1 MVRIRL
7 PLAAVLVYTLA
18 MLAAA
23 FGIAFLVVEWRADD
37 GDSQPRLPAT
47 GETATPAEITASEAE
62 GLGTAYLYDF
72 TQRFPS
78 SDESAALGEGF
89 LPFCTAVERTGEGW
103 LVRCGF
109 RHSDGREFQRL
120 FDLLVG
126 DDGTITTD
134 EEES

>member
-23 FGIAFLVVEWRADD
+23 FGIAFLVVEWRAGD
-37 GDSQPRLPAT
+37 GDSQSGSPAT
-47 GETATPAEITASEAE
+47 EDTATPKEITAGEAE
-62 GLGTAYLYDF
+62 TLGIGYLHDF
-72 TQRFPS
+72 TVQFPS

-89 LPFCTAVERTGEGW
+89 LPFCAAVERTGEGL